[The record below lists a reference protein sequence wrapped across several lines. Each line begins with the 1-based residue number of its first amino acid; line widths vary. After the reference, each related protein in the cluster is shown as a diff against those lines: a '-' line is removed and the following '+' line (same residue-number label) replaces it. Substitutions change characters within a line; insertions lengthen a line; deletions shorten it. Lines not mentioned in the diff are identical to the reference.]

1 MKHIQDYIQKGG
13 NWEGKGL
20 RGTKPVSMPLGGG
33 GQFIHLFFM
42 HFFYILQ
49 PLLLGY
55 SLYRGAVYN
64 ALVLAVSSLRCPEL
78 PAFLARVAQ
87 NTAGPFSDW
96 SRNGRGEAGT
106 QSLWSSTQHRPL

>member
-1 MKHIQDYIQKGG
+1 
-13 NWEGKGL
+13 
-20 RGTKPVSMPLGGG
+20 MPLGGG

-64 ALVLAVSSLRCPEL
+64 ALVLAVSSLRLPEL

-87 NTAGPFSDW
+87 NTAGPFFGLEQE
-96 SRNGRGEAGT
+96 RQRRGWHPEPVE
-106 QSLWSSTQHRPL
+106 QHPAQAPVAATEPTWT